1 MDATQW
7 SEWGRFRVAKYERVG
22 DAATD
27 GVGAIRVFGNPPL
40 LSREEVVVFEPH
52 THFAYKMLSGLP
64 IDGYRADVYLEA
76 TPTGTNITWKSSF
89 VTARPNFTGKFFAWF
104 LHKFIADTAKRL
116 ARRAETV
123 TGHAS

>member
-1 MDATQW
+1 MVHSWQVEQQANAPIERVWNHLVDATQW
-7 SEWGRFRVAKYERVG
+7 SEWGRFKVAKYERVG

-64 IDGYRADVYLEA
+64 IDGYRADV
-76 TPTGTNITWKSSF
+76 
-89 VTARPNFTGKFFAWF
+89 
-104 LHKFIADTAKRL
+104 
-116 ARRAETV
+116 
-123 TGHAS
+123 